1 MRLLTSTNL
10 KVEESTLTG
19 ESEAIEKQ
27 ADIVYPDEMHIA
39 DQRNMVFMSTYVT
52 YGKAQGMVVRC
63 GMDSEVGKIARMLD
77 ETKEDMTPLQQ
88 RLAHLSKIL
97 GMLSLG
103 VCAAMFVVA
112 ILQGRNLFDMLLL
125 SISLAVAAIPE
136 GLPAVVTIVLAL
148 GVQVMSKQNAIVR
161 KLHAVETLGSVSVI
175 CSDKTG
181 TLTQNKMHVVSSY
194 ANGML
199 QEVNDEFH

>member
-1 MRLLTSTNL
+1 MCIRDSYIPADMRLLTSTNL

-103 VCAAMFVVA
+103 VCAAMFVEMCIRDRYLV
-112 ILQGRNLFDMLLL
+112 LQQ
-125 SISLAVAAIPE
+125 II
-136 GLPAVVTIVLAL
+136 
-148 GVQVMSKQNAIVR
+148 
-161 KLHAVETLGSVSVI
+161 
-175 CSDKTG
+175 
-181 TLTQNKMHVVSSY
+181 
-194 ANGML
+194 
-199 QEVNDEFH
+199 

>member
-1 MRLLTSTNL
+1 MGGYIPADMRLVSSVNL

-19 ESEAIEKQ
+19 ESEAVEKD
-27 ADIVYPDEMHIA
+27 AALVYDEEINIS

-52 YGKAQGMVVRC
+52 YGKARGIVVRT
-63 GMDSEVGKIARMLD
+63 GMSSEVGKIARMLD
-77 ETKEDMTPLQQ
+77 ETKEDMTPLQV

-97 GMLSLG
+97 GIGSVG
-103 VCAAMFVVA
+103 ICIAMFVVA
-112 ILQGRNLFDMLLL
+112 VLQGRDLFDMLLL

-148 GVQVMSKQNAIVR
+148 GVQVMSRNNAIIR

-181 TLTQNKMHVVSSY
+181 TLTQNKMLSLIHI
-194 ANGML
+194 
-199 QEVNDEFH
+199 